1 MRSCPSLEEE
11 SVQWSDVSESF
22 YQFYHLIFEN
32 TSQSCVSVENATQG
46 SEPNGHDFASLQ
58 TMVQSIQKA
67 VAAMRAR
74 MLRHSLGCVFS
85 NFDQSLSS
93 LRRLVRTNSTTA
105 PAVVELVHLFSKPHM
120 KALFTILDRILHRHY
135 GPNLPDVPHEVD
147 EDEGMAVKI
156 VRLIKNN
163 EPLGATLK
171 LDERTGAL
179 LIARILHGCAADRSG
194 CINVGDQVVEVNGV
208 SVVGKQPS
216 DVVNLLNNS
225 NEFVTF
231 KLIPAVETSPQTS
244 QPKSDIVNDNE
255 PVHVKALFSYSAVE
269 DQMNPCPEAS
279 LTFKRGDILRLFDT
293 NDENWWQAKIEGE
306 INGRV
311 GLIPSKNL
319 IHNRHLTRRRSKG
332 STTMLNLSNSRKVR
346 YCTKVVDDAR
356 ASGHGGGPVNVR
368 DDELDVVDYCRD
380 ATATI
385 HTYETVALYKPD
397 GFFRRPLVLIGA
409 PGVGRGELKRRLLA
423 CRPDTFAAT
432 VPYTSRPPR
441 AGETDGVDYCF
452 TSRVQMEHW
461 IRGRR
466 LIEYGEFQGNL
477 YGTTFDSVERLI
489 CQRRICILNPHP
501 RAIVLL
507 RRAQLKPYVVFVRPP
522 EFSTFKATR
531 RRKRAGLSGDDE
543 RDFADDDLQ
552 LIIEQSDK
560 LETNFGH
567 YFDHTLV
574 NGPIDLAVLELL
586 NLVAEIE
593 SQPQWVPADWVL

>member
-46 SEPNGHDFASLQ
+46 SEPNGHDFSSLQ

-67 VAAMRAR
+67 VSAMRAR

-105 PAVVELVHLFSKPHM
+105 TGVVELVHLFSKPHM

-231 KLIPAVETSPQTS
+231 KLIPAIETSPQTS

-346 YCTKVVDDAR
+346 
-356 ASGHGGGPVNVR
+356 
-368 DDELDVVDYCRD
+368 
-380 ATATI
+380 
-385 HTYETVALYKPD
+385 
-397 GFFRRPLVLIGA
+397 
-409 PGVGRGELKRRLLA
+409 
-423 CRPDTFAAT
+423 
-432 VPYTSRPPR
+432 
-441 AGETDGVDYCF
+441 
-452 TSRVQMEHW
+452 
-461 IRGRR
+461 
-466 LIEYGEFQGNL
+466 
-477 YGTTFDSVERLI
+477 
-489 CQRRICILNPHP
+489 
-501 RAIVLL
+501 
-507 RRAQLKPYVVFVRPP
+507 
-522 EFSTFKATR
+522 
-531 RRKRAGLSGDDE
+531 
-543 RDFADDDLQ
+543 
-552 LIIEQSDK
+552 
-560 LETNFGH
+560 
-567 YFDHTLV
+567 
-574 NGPIDLAVLELL
+574 
-586 NLVAEIE
+586 
-593 SQPQWVPADWVL
+593 

>member
-11 SVQWSDVSESF
+11 SVEWSDVSESF
-22 YQFYHLIFEN
+22 YQLYRLIFEN
-32 TSQSCVSVENATQG
+32 ASRGCVSVENASQG
-46 SEPNGHDFASLQ
+46 SEPNGYDVTSLQ
-58 TMVQSIQKA
+58 TMVHRIQKA
-67 VAAMRAR
+67 VATMRAR

-93 LRRLVRTNSTTA
+93 LRRLVRANNTTA
-105 PAVVELVHLFSKPHM
+105 PAVVELVQLFNRPHM
-120 KALFTILDRILHRHY
+120 KALFTTLDRIMHRHY

-231 KLIPAVETSPQTS
+231 KLIPAIETSPQTS
-244 QPKSDIVNDNE
+244 QPKADIANDNE
-255 PVHVKALFSYSAVE
+255 PVYLKALFNYNALE

-319 IHNRHLTRRRSKG
+319 IYNRHLIRRRSKG
-332 STTMLNLSNSRKVR
+332 SNTMLNLSTSRKVR
-346 YCTKVVDDAR
+346 YCTKAVGDVR
-356 ASGHGGGPVNVR
+356 QSGHGVVR
-368 DDELDVVDYCRD
+368 DDDADVDCIR
-380 ATATI
+380 
-385 HTYETVALYKPD
+385 TYETVALYKPD

-432 VPYTSRPPR
+432 VPYTSRQPR
-441 AGETDGVDYCF
+441 TGETDGVEYCF
-452 TSRVQMEHW
+452 TSRAQMEHW

-477 YGTTFDSVERLI
+477 YGTTLDSVERLI
-489 CQRRICILNPHP
+489 CQRRVCILNPHP
-501 RAIVLL
+501 RAIALL
-507 RRAQLKPYVVFVRPP
+507 RCAQLKPYFVFVRPP
-522 EFSTFKATR
+522 EFSSFKATR
-531 RRKRAGLSGDDE
+531 RRKRPGLNAPPAPDVSE
-543 RDFADDDLQ
+543 RDFADDELQ

-560 LETNFGH
+560 LESTFGH

-574 NGPIDLAVLELL
+574 NGHIDLAVLELL

-593 SQPQWVPADWVL
+593 SQPQWVPADWIV

>member
-46 SEPNGHDFASLQ
+46 SEPNGHDFSSLQ

-67 VAAMRAR
+67 VSAMRAR

-356 ASGHGGGPVNVR
+356 ASGHGGGPVNMR

-432 VPYTSRPPR
+432 
-441 AGETDGVDYCF
+441 
-452 TSRVQMEHW
+452 
-461 IRGRR
+461 
-466 LIEYGEFQGNL
+466 GNL

-531 RRKRAGLSGDDE
+531 RRKRAGFSGDDE